1 MSKKSIWTLDEN
13 EKIPVG
19 ISSCLIG
26 NPVRYNGGHKHDRRI
41 TGMLGQFFDFTPVCP
56 EVSAGL
62 GIPRPT
68 IRLVHNHNGIAI
80 RGAKKPELDV
90 TAQLV
95 DASAGI
101 VRKLP
106 ELAGFIL
113 KKDSPSCGV
122 FRVKIYRED
131 GHLSRAETR
140 GEFTHQLL
148 AARPWLPVEEEGRLN
163 DPVLREN
170 FINRVI
176 VYRRLQKLDTA
187 EASIAD
193 LIDFHS
199 CHKLLVQSHS
209 PDAALRLGR
218 LLAIPLDRSFSELVE
233 AYRRQ
238 IMTAMRK
245 PVPRRRHAMVLERIM
260 GFLRSHLDAGDRQ
273 EFRELLGSYRRGEM
287 PLVVPVTMLRHHLRR
302 LPENRAARQV
312 YLSPHPDALALRN
325 TI

>member
-26 NPVRYNGGHKHDRRI
+26 NPFRYNGGHKHDRRI

-68 IRLVHNHNGIAI
+68 IRLVDNHHGIVI
-80 RGAKKPELDV
+80 RVAKKPELDV

-101 VRKLP
+101 VRRLP
-106 ELAGFIL
+106 ELAGFTL
-113 KKDSPSCGV
+113 KMDSPSCGV

-176 VYRRLQKLDTA
+176 VYRRLQKLETA
-187 EASIAD
+187 GAGIAD

-218 LLAIPLDRSFSELVE
+218 LLANPLDRSFSELVE

>member
-41 TGMLGQFFDFTPVCP
+41 TETLGQFFDFSPVCP

-62 GIPRPT
+62 GVPRPT
-68 IRLVHNHNGIAI
+68 IRLVENHKGIAI

-90 TAQLV
+90 TRELV
-95 DASAGI
+95 DASARI
-101 VRKLP
+101 VSRLP

-187 EASIAD
+187 EASTAD

-209 PDAALRLGR
+209 PDAALHLGR
-218 LLAIPLDRSFSELVE
+218 LLANPLDRSFSELVE
-233 AYRRQ
+233 AYRCQ

-245 PVPRRRHAMVLERIM
+245 PVPRRRHAMVMERIM
-260 GFLRSHLDAGDRQ
+260 GYLRGHLDAGDRQ

-302 LPENRAARQV
+302 LPENHAARQV
-312 YLSPHPDALALRN
+312 YLTPHPDALALRN
-325 TI
+325 AI